1 MEKVAGVVGRQTRK
15 RGEGKLEMLGPII
28 GITTSIATIAA
39 TGLARGGAAVITGQG
54 RRPMP
59 VRRVVIRKNADLALK
74 RLGDELMKERALRMQ
89 VERENAR
96 LQETVVAA
104 QEIVDD
110 LMQRVRG

>member
-1 MEKVAGVVGRQTRK
+1 
-15 RGEGKLEMLGPII
+15 MLGQMI

-39 TGLARGGAAVITGQG
+39 TGLARGGAAALTGAG
-54 RRPMP
+54 RRQVP
-59 VRRVVIRKNADLALK
+59 VRRVVIRKNADIALK
-74 RLGDELMKERALRMQ
+74 RLGEELMRERALRMQ

-110 LMQRVRG
+110 LMQRLRG